1 MKADLEISLPNY
13 GTGSHPS
20 EEIIPKAEPIA
31 TCWGNIRVLSVAIVL
46 YDIFHFYQ
54 MKYTTFHLSSHVA
67 YFIW

>member
-46 YDIFHFYQ
+46 YDIFHIT
-54 MKYTTFHLSSHVA
+54 K
-67 YFIW
+67 